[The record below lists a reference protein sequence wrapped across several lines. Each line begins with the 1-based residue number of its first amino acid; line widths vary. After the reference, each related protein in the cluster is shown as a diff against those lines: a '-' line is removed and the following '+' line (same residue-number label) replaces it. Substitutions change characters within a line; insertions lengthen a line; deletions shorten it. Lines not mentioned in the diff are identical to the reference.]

1 MRSPRKKAQTFFDP
15 NDGYFTKH
23 LEKLVKA
30 HGGKWAV
37 IAGGH
42 LIGVGTEEQLNKLSS
57 LARKRYPKDIPL
69 ITPIPRREELECI
82 L

>member
-1 MRSPRKKAQTFFDP
+1 MKGPRITEEP
-15 NDGYFTKH
+15 NDAYFTKH

-37 IAGGH
+37 IAGGR
-42 LIGVGTEEQLNKLSS
+42 LIGVGNEEELKKLTTV
-57 LARKRYPKDIPL
+57 ARRRYPEDIPL
-69 ITPIPRREELECI
+69 VTPIPRREELECI

>member
-1 MRSPRKKAQTFFDP
+1 MERDLRMGYYHGP
-15 NDGYFTKH
+15 NDAYFTKH

-30 HGGKWAV
+30 HGGKWVV
-37 IAGGH
+37 IAGGR
-42 LIGVGTEEQLNKLSS
+42 LIGVGREGDLKRLAA
-57 LARKRYPKDIPL
+57 LARKRYPQDIPL